1 MISVWA
7 QPQKYGHRCFGKI
20 RKIMERTGVLLTHD
34 EVTFLCEHLWN
45 CKDSDDFYSK
55 MDSMSTD
62 ELKEWANKAK
72 KKRSGLATE
81 EELLSIYS

>member
-1 MISVWA
+1 
-7 QPQKYGHRCFGKI
+7 
-20 RKIMERTGVLLTHD
+20 MERTGVLLTHD

-55 MDSMSTD
+55 MDSMPTD
-62 ELKEWANKAK
+62 ELREWANKAK
-72 KKRSGLATE
+72 KKKAGLASE